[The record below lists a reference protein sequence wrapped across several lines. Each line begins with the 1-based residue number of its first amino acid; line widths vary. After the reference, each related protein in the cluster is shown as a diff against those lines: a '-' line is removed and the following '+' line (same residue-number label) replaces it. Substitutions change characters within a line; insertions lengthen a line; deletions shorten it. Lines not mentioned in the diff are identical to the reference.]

1 MKTGPELIQMSEI
14 TDKGI
19 KNSYHSYSLIIKKNK
34 EKYRVYKNRLN
45 QAEEGIHKCSGI
57 HPIRAVNK
65 RKKGKRVKI
74 I

>member
-45 QAEEGIHKCSGI
+45 QASE
-57 HPIRAVNK
+57 NK
-65 RKKGKRVKI
+65 NYSIWNEK
-74 I
+74 